1 MLFGIIILW
10 FSVVFA
16 MSLRS
21 VTNLRFGRSLSSC
34 KAVIYNSVTL
44 EKGKARLF
52 QDGNPLIYGGAVKSI
67 EGNPKAGDEVIVK
80 DHNGNVFG
88 RGFFNP
94 LSQYRVRI
102 MSRNGDNEFK
112 FTLSDLIKARISQA
126 INLRK
131 AMMLPSPENDVYR
144 LVNGEGDRLSG
155 LIIDVIGST
164 VVVQSSALW
173 VELNANYIRDSLKS
187 FIEIENKKLIWRR
200 SESRL
205 NQDGFGNHTKSEP
218 ALQDMDEVLSSQDGN
233 LDINTVEIVTE
244 NGVKFSVDPVSDQK
258 TGFYCDQR
266 ENRQLIKGVSKG
278 KTVLDTYCYSGGFS
292 LNAILGGAKAVTAVD
307 SSRGAL
313 AALTANMELNDVS
326 PERLGILQGDAVEV
340 MKSLVADGYKYDL
353 VICDPPKL
361 APTRQSLPRAGK
373 KYQKINS
380 LALSLV
386 APGGLLLTCTC
397 SAAMSQSTAGGGRQQ
412 GQVGSGFHQMVQA
425 AAKTARREVV
435 LLSTSGA
442 GSDHPVL
449 IPYPEG
455 RYLTAALLYVI

>member
-1 MLFGIIILW
+1 
-10 FSVVFA
+10 
-16 MSLRS
+16 
-21 VTNLRFGRSLSSC
+21 
-34 KAVIYNSVTL
+34 VTL

-52 QDGNPLIYGGAVKSI
+52 QDGNPLIYGGAVKTV
-67 EGNPKAGDEVIVK
+67 EGDPQAGDEVIVK

-94 LSQYRVRI
+94 FSQYRVRV
-102 MSRNGDNEFK
+102 MSRNGETEFK
-112 FTLSDLIKARISQA
+112 YPIADLIKVRINQA

-131 AMMLPSPENDVYR
+131 AMMLPSSASNVYR

-155 LIIDVIGST
+155 LIVDVLGST

-173 VELNANYIRDSLKS
+173 VELNANYIRESLKE
-187 FIEIENKKLIWRR
+187 FVEIENKKLIWRR

-205 NQDGFGNHTKSEP
+205 NQDGFGNHTKSAQATDE
-218 ALQDMDEVLSSQDGN
+218 MDEVLSEPIDSVDA
-233 LDINTVEIVTE
+233 DSVEIVIE

-266 ENRQLIKGVSKG
+266 ENRQLIKGISKG
-278 KTVLDTYCYSGGFS
+278 KTVLDTYCYTGGFS
-292 LNAILGGAKAVTAVD
+292 LNAVLGGAKGVTAVD
-307 SSRGAL
+307 SSRSAL
-313 AALTANMELNDVS
+313 AALTANMELNNID
-326 PERLGILQGDAVEV
+326 PEKLGMLQGDAVEV
-340 MKSLVADGYKYDL
+340 MKKLVAEGQKYDV

-361 APTRQSLPRAGK
+361 APTRASLSRAEK
-373 KYQKINS
+373 KYQQINTM
-380 LALSLV
+380 ALSLV

-397 SAAMSQSTAGGGRQQ
+397 SAAMTQATTGGNRQL
-412 GQVGSGFHQMVQA
+412 GAAGSGFHQMIQA